1 MPEIP
6 GPSGVVARYFSQKS
20 VLLRLYHPMLRTIA
34 CLAVT
39 ACGLAAATGARAET
53 PPLYLDD
60 AVTQA
65 LQKNFS
71 ISIERLPVEQA
82 RDSVI
87 IDQSAYYPVFGLT
100 SEKTVYKD
108 ANVIAYET
116 SYDTQQTTT
125 ASLTQTV
132 VTGGTVTADYS
143 LQRQFTS
150 PPYEFLN
157 PVFLGNVSITV
168 SQPLL
173 QGAGT
178 DYGRAAIDRAR
189 LGVRIAS
196 LNLKSA
202 VLTVIYNTQTAY
214 FNLLFA
220 REQYKVGEDTLK
232 LAQELLDENV
242 AKRKSGVLTDL
253 DVLQAQVGV
262 ATARSQLITFEQTA
276 QNSEDALLQDL
287 GEREF
292 RNAVG
297 PVDFPALGDTQVSF
311 DVSYKLARDNGPSLA
326 IVDAM
331 IEQFKLDALKAKRD
345 SLPAL
350 AVNGG
355 LGYNSA
361 QDDYY
366 AASSRLW
373 NGSGYNWQAG
383 VTLSIPWGMAANR
396 ALYRQAMANV
406 RSEQLTE
413 EQTDQQLTVQV
424 RSAIRAVQSNLESV
438 RAATEEAH
446 LSEKQY
452 ELQKAELDAGL
463 ATSYDVL
470 QAQNQLETARVSE
483 LQARVNLRDAI
494 ADLRF
499 LEGSSL
505 DEYHINLK

>member
-1 MPEIP
+1 ML
-6 GPSGVVARYFSQKS
+6 STQARLTFA
-20 VLLRLYHPMLRTIA
+20 I
-34 CLAVT
+34 
-39 ACGLAAATGARAET
+39 CGFLLAAGSRAQTPATADVPAAGAQAA
-53 PPLYLDD
+53 PLALDD

-65 LQKNFS
+65 LRKNFA
-71 ISIERLPVEQA
+71 ISIQRLPVEQA
-82 RDSVI
+82 RDSVV
-87 IDQSAYYPVFGLT
+87 IDQSNFFPTLNLS
-100 SEKTVYKD
+100 SEKSAYKD
-108 ANVIAYET
+108 ATQSLISSAY
-116 SYDTQQTTT
+116 SQGLTTT
-125 ASLTQTV
+125 ASVADTLI
-132 VTGGTVTADYS
+132 TGGTVTADYS
-143 LQRQFTS
+143 LQRQFS
-150 PPYEFLN
+150 NPAFELLN
-157 PVFLGNVSITV
+157 PVYLGNVSITV

-178 DYGRAAIDRAR
+178 DYNGAAVERAR
-189 LGVRIAS
+189 LGVKIAS

-220 REQYKVGEDTLK
+220 REQYKVGQDTLK
-232 LAQELLDENV
+232 LAQQLLDENTI
-242 AKRKSGVLTDL
+242 KRKSGVLTDL
-253 DVLQAQVGV
+253 DVLQAKVGV
-262 ATARSQLITFEQTA
+262 ATARSQLITFEQTV

-287 GEREF
+287 GERQF
-292 RNAVG
+292 RSAVG
-297 PVDFPALGDTQVSF
+297 PVDFPAVGNTDVSF

-345 SLPAL
+345 ALPAF

-366 AASSRLW
+366 AAANHLW
-373 NGSGYNWQAG
+373 NGNGYNWQAG
-383 VTLSIPWGMAANR
+383 FTLSIPWGMAANR

-438 RAATEEAH
+438 RAATEEEE

-470 QAQNQLETARVSE
+470 QAQNQLESARVSE
-483 LQARVNLRDAI
+483 LQAKVNLRDAV

-505 DEYHINLK
+505 EDYHVNLK

>member
-1 MPEIP
+1 MHRIAVACVLAFAT
-6 GPSGVVARYFSQKS
+6 GVRAQ
-20 VLLRLYHPMLRTIA
+20 
-34 CLAVT
+34 T
-39 ACGLAAATGARAET
+39 AGAADSPPPAAA
-53 PPLYLDD
+53 PLLLED

-65 LQKNFS
+65 LQKNFA
-71 ISIERLPVEQA
+71 ISIQRLPVEQA

-87 IDQSAYYPVFGLT
+87 VSQAQFFPTFNLS

-108 ANVIAYET
+108 ATQSFISSGYTEAQT
-116 SYDTQQTTT
+116 ST
-125 ASLTQTV
+125 ASIADTVITGATLT
-132 VTGGTVTADYS
+132 ANYN
-143 LQRQFTS
+143 LERQFTN
-150 PPYEFLN
+150 PAVELLN
-157 PVFLGNVSITV
+157 PAYLGTVSINVT
-168 SQPLL
+168 QPLL

-178 DYGRAAIDRAR
+178 DYNGAAVDRAR

-214 FNLLFA
+214 YNLLFA
-220 REQYKVGEDTLK
+220 REQYKVGQDTLK
-232 LAQELLDENV
+232 LAQELLDENTV
-242 AKRKSGVLTDL
+242 KRRTGVLTDL
-253 DVLQAQVGV
+253 DVLQAKVGV
-262 ATARSQLITFEQTA
+262 ATARSQLITFEQTVR
-276 QNSEDALLQDL
+276 NSEDALLQDL
-287 GEREF
+287 GERQF

-297 PVDFPALGDTQVSF
+297 AVDFPAIGDTDVSF
-311 DVSYKLARDNGPSLA
+311 DLSYKLARDNGPSLA

-366 AASSRLW
+366 AAASHLW
-373 NGSGYNWQAG
+373 NGNGYNWQAG
-383 VTLSIPWGMAANR
+383 FTLSIPWGMAANR

-406 RSEQLTE
+406 RSEQLTA

-424 RSAIRAVQSNLESV
+424 RSAVRAVQSNLESV
-438 RAATEEAH
+438 RAATEEAD

-470 QAQNQLETARVSE
+470 QAQNQLESARVGE
-483 LQARVNLRDAI
+483 LQARVNLRVAI

-505 DEYHINLK
+505 DEYHVNLK

>member
-1 MPEIP
+1 M
-6 GPSGVVARYFSQKS
+6 SRLLARLTLATF
-20 VLLRLYHPMLRTIA
+20 LLS
-34 CLAVT
+34 AV
-39 ACGLAAATGARAET
+39 AATRSQGQAPDTAPS
-53 PPLYLDD
+53 PPGDPVSLND

-65 LQKNFS
+65 LQKNFA
-71 ISIERLPVEQA
+71 ISIQRLPVEQA

-87 IDQSAYYPVFGLT
+87 INQSTFFPTFGLT
-100 SEKTVYKD
+100 SEKSYLKD
-108 ANVIAYET
+108 ANTVAYAAT
-116 SYDTQQTTT
+116 STTQQTTT
-125 ASLTQTV
+125 ASVADTV
-132 VTGGTVTADYS
+132 VTGGTITVDYN
-143 LQRQFTS
+143 LERQFTI
-150 PPYEFLN
+150 PPFELLD
-157 PVFLGNVSITV
+157 PVYLGNASITV

-178 DYGRAAIDRAR
+178 DYSRAAIERAR
-189 LGVRIAS
+189 LGVKIAS

-214 FNLLFA
+214 YNLLFA
-220 REQYKVGEDTLK
+220 REQYKVGLDTLK
-232 LAQELLDENV
+232 LAQTLLDENV
-242 AKRKSGVLTDL
+242 IKRKTGVLTDL

-262 ATARSQLITFEQTA
+262 ATAKSQLITFEQTVR
-276 QNSEDALLQDL
+276 NNEDALLQDL
-287 GEREF
+287 GERQF
-292 RNAVG
+292 RNGVG
-297 PVDFPALGDTQVSF
+297 PVDFPALGDTDVSF

-331 IEQFKLDALKAKRD
+331 IEQFRLDALKAKRD
-345 SLPAL
+345 QLPSL

-361 QDDYY
+361 
-366 AASSRLW
+366 AAGYTPAANQLW

-383 VTLSIPWGMAANR
+383 FSLSIPWGMAANR

-406 RSEQLTE
+406 HSEQLTQ
-413 EQTDQQLTVQV
+413 EQTDQQLVVQV
-424 RSAIRAVQSNLESV
+424 RSAVRAVASSVESV
-438 RAATEEAH
+438 RAAGEETS

-483 LQARVNLRDAI
+483 LQAKVNLRDAI

-505 DEYHINLK
+505 DEYHVNLD